1 MVALVLVVMFLLA
14 LLWVGAQSLTETL
27 TVTVINRLR
36 KITRARASGKK
47 CDADASTQGTACTV
61 HDRHPASVSESSDF
75 TLFGSSFDS
84 DMLFGRAGSVGGDES
99 LFTLESM
106 TDSDG
111 SMSVASLTSTRSDL
125 GSVVPSFPPSICW
138 SDISTA
144 NATAAESEEP
154 ERSCCCFGGLFRKA
168 RLHYEEKYP
177 RKAAVRRL
185 RRAMKEEEQRR
196 DARAGL

>member
-1 MVALVLVVMFLLA
+1 MIALALVVMFLLA
-14 LLWVGAQSLTETL
+14 LIWVGAQSLTETL
-27 TVTVINRLR
+27 TASTINGLR
-36 KITRARASGKK
+36 KIVRARASGKRS
-47 CDADASTQGTACTV
+47 DADASTRDVDWTM
-61 HDRHPASVSESSDF
+61 HERHPSSISESSAF
-75 TLFGSSFDS
+75 TLFGSSVDS
-84 DMLFGRAGSVGGDES
+84 DMLFVRAGSLGGDES
-99 LFTLESM
+99 MFTLESM

-111 SMSVASLTSTRSDL
+111 SMSVASLTSTQSDL
-125 GSVVPSFPPSICW
+125 GSVVPSFPPSVCW

-154 ERSCCCFGGLFRKA
+154 EKSCCCFGGLFRKV
-168 RLHYEEKYP
+168 RLHYDEKYP